1 MSKYLP
7 ARTRPMRRANT
18 GRLMMYSSSI
28 LAGAVVLSFMIPS
41 LLSADEVTPQRTSNR
56 IVNTTSTMWIGYAVS
71 PTRRAFRSDPR
82 QGEISARNAAKNEC
96 ETTSLRT
103 CNVIA
108 VPENSSTDVSAVGCT
123 HQGRSKSFVGGSR
136 MDQQRRIAL
145 DKANDERFPDSSCVE
160 FYTN

>member
-1 MSKYLP
+1 
-7 ARTRPMRRANT
+7 MRRANT
-18 GRLMMYSSSI
+18 GRFMMYASSI
-28 LAGAVVLSFMIPS
+28 LAGAVFLSFAIPS
-41 LLSADEVTPQRTSNR
+41 LLSAEEVTPTSNR
-56 IVNTTSTMWIGYAVS
+56 IVDTTSTMWIGYAVS

-103 CNVIA
+103 CTVIA

-145 DKANDERFPDSSCVE
+145 DKANNERFPDSSCVE
-160 FYTN
+160 FYTD